1 VTTTVNLRKVLDRK
15 QWEMCV
21 PAPTTSVA
29 GSFLEAERI
38 YPGSTRQSNL
48 ALYFMSTTA
57 PQFYRGDEDGW
68 STFGTTGHT
77 GTLAAGCAGAWHPN
91 GPTGTASAGTT
102 TTLTTALTIRN
113 NIVGYRLRLT
123 GGTGAG
129 QEAVVTSHT
138 TGANAV
144 LTFAALGT
152 APDATTTFLLL
163 TGRWYT
169 LTATTS
175 SFRYY
180 DWALD
185 TWNALSVSGLTAGT
199 TDSELVATPGVL
211 AAFATGTATAGS
223 TTTLTDGAKAW
234 GTNQWTNYQVRITG
248 GTGAGQVRAIASN
261 TATVLTVGVP
271 FTVTPDATSAYVV
284 EGLDDVIYFIGNNAT
299 ALFRYNIAGGGAGA
313 PGVAGT
319 TAATWTTLTVRPA
332 TSGVGASLDWAY
344 GVTDPTWNLPGAF
357 LNGRRIYSTRGN
369 GSQTWD
375 YYDIPTNAWTTL
387 TVGRQ
392 GDTFSTGSGWMYDG
406 LNSIYGQK
414 DASGRFFRFN
424 LVTGDLDP
432 WSTLVYAQGTGLAG
446 NRVFYQEF
454 VDGATR
460 LGWVYQLRNT
470 GTELFRCLV
479 I

>member
-91 GPTGTASAGTT
+91 GP
-102 TTLTTALTIRN
+102 
-113 NIVGYRLRLT
+113 
-123 GGTGAG
+123 
-129 QEAVVTSHT
+129 
-138 TGANAV
+138 
-144 LTFAALGT
+144 
-152 APDATTTFLLL
+152 
-163 TGRWYT
+163 T